1 MVEVAARACQEYVK
15 VRGSACKRIL
25 RRLSSDSA
33 WDCLRGW
40 TRATTIP
47 GALADPAAREKLARA
62 QAAARTQATAASTVA
77 STVVV
82 ATIVTL
88 VTSAFGFVA
97 ALAWNDALT
106 QLLNPTIESS
116 LKNAGLPP
124 ELAVLVKAIIIT
136 LIAVIAVVILNHVAR
151 RMVKQS
157 AINAADAE
165 SMM

>member
-1 MVEVAARACQEYVK
+1 M
-15 VRGSACKRIL
+15 I
-25 RRLSSDSA
+25 
-33 WDCLRGW
+33 
-40 TRATTIP
+40 
-47 GALADPAAREKLARA
+47 PAARSPIPPRARSWRGAGRRTA
-62 QAAARTQATAASTVA
+62 QAAAA

-82 ATIVTL
+82 ATIITL

-106 QLLNPTIESS
+106 QLAQPNHRIVAANLHVPT
-116 LKNAGLPP
+116 

-136 LIAVIAVVILNHVAR
+136 LIAVIAVVILNRVAR